1 MKLTESELVLV
12 GLLIVYIAFLTHPPP
27 PFLVQAFESPVGHAI
42 ALGGILYVTMYQ
54 SFIIGIFLAIAYVMT
69 NSRVTEYMTS
79 PTPDKKG
86 GKGKREDF
94 EQPTS
99 SGVPPPAVTGAL
111 QSLLKKGDTRLP
123 QEAQKKGKA
132 ASKAPEV
139 TPPKA
144 SSSKSLE
151 HFSSF

>member
-12 GLLIVYIAFLTHPPP
+12 GLLIVYIAFFTHPPP
-27 PFLVQAFESPVGHAI
+27 LPIVQAFESPVGHAV

-54 SFIIGIFLAIAYVMT
+54 SFITGIFLAIAYVMT
-69 NSRVTEYMTS
+69 NSRVTEYMTNPS
-79 PTPDKKG
+79 SDKKG

-99 SGVPPPAVTGAL
+99 SGVPPPAITGAL

-123 QEAQKKGKA
+123 QESQKKGKA
-132 ASKAPEV
+132 TPKAPE
-139 TPPKA
+139 TSAPKA
-144 SSSKSLE
+144 SAPKTLE
-151 HFSSF
+151 HFGGF